1 MWNLSLLSRGY
12 GEPVNRG
19 HERLDVYFEAQD
31 YFNWRSWSNTDSISL
46 EQNNSKYF
54 RHDYNSIVS
63 KTFSTRRGA
72 LVIYSE
78 DLALQA
84 WQRQHGVKR
93 RRATKLRFS
102 TLSDLTRAVLAYGQR
117 EDGSSPNQAE
127 PYLHFLVGHKNRS
140 GNRKIHPG
148 YSAKRYLTCLTESC
162 DPSLLHR
169 LQGSGCIRDL
179 SLLRGISFNP
189 FLFHQT
195 KCDLSEVP
203 RPYLVLPCFPFSLH
217 YQNWSGLDEEEN
229 ENGEGGGLDAG
240 ESCPISHVEEGA
252 LQPDSCRSGENE
264 RRLKRENEAE
274 CVSLHDSDVYLLIA
288 LPPSGEELDKEEN
301 EQNSY
306 LIKRLDA
313 EGKDHGQRCS
323 MLGQPVIDSSQLFS
337 QKSNVTY
344 YGGSMTGS
352 RRGLCGKGRP
362 SNQCG
367 SRQPLEPVDSKI
379 GRLQLPPI
387 SSETEAGLWPIE
399 EVTDGEPELP
409 KPPVVRRRPLAAA
422 RWAGRQGGRV
432 KPEEVQIGQQLV
444 LPPLTDGEHQ
454 NQNAENVYDEVTEY
468 NGKLECPIGIEPFKM
483 EGMVE
488 MDQLSVKYPINIER
502 SGLDG
507 EETGF
512 LPQISIQREREE
524 RAEGFVEK
532 RLEEGAILLEGV
544 IQNQKV
550 RPVLQLLP
558 PIQGIKGPG
567 KQSSMACFRRK
578 ARRTKTSAPGIVR
591 GTVPEKLREVHK
603 DISVG
608 SLIMAPD
615 GEIVRL
621 SMLDSIQGPSGSF
634 PGRSSHPGSKSLH
647 YGFGGKKEKSITTR
661 QRKGGFQPDS
671 STISSFQEEDI
682 YSTSDDDDLICE
694 TDGGASRSQTPTQLT
709 MEQRRARKA
718 LRRRLKRRAHLDGT
732 SSGGPVRESAEGA
745 KVNCDR
751 RTKEGAKVHTNRRA
765 KGEANVNSNIRAKEG
780 AKVSRRQRQAP
791 GDMEEAI
798 LGEDGNLH
806 QFHQP
811 GRVHHSSDCN
821 SIHEREL
828 AQDTRR
834 TTHGGPVRESAEG
847 AKVNSDRRTKE
858 GAKVHTNRRA
868 KGEVN
873 VNSNI
878 RAKEGAKVSRRQR
891 QAPGDMEEAIL
902 GEDGN
907 LHQFHQPGRV
917 HHSSDYN
924 SIHERELAQDT
935 RRTTHGSTY
944 RTSAAGSSLAGW
956 SQKEHNSLGETE
968 ELGSPLGFHEVS
980 ESGHLP
986 KASRRR
992 RKKLRKDGLVVE
1004 EDPEADAEDWEA
1016 ERWSEGSEGRT
1027 RVKAKKQKSKR
1038 KGRQSSNQD
1047 PNIQDGYS
1055 ELSSA
1060 DEWRE
1065 SSGSILAPGEN
1076 SPLEQESSLR
1086 SQRKQ
1091 GANYPSDTESSLRP
1105 GQARGATKEK
1115 SKNKGRAEFV
1125 VGRPSEKRTQQQYLP
1140 PGKQQKETSQLQKK
1154 AKRGSEVQE
1163 EGEEEDEIT
1172 TQIGMGSDGVLHFH
1186 SGRSTPTSEMA
1197 RTAEPGPN
1205 SSSTQVRARGPG
1217 AGGAWSKRQAEESP
1231 EWSEGATA
1239 VPGSKHPRQLG
1250 SKRPEMGQR
1259 SDEESQIYDEQL
1271 DPSERRR
1278 RRLEQQIQQE
1288 LDEEQRRREEKIR
1301 VKKLQQENEATEQ
1314 EKDEQR
1320 QQGEQLDRERR
1331 QKQQQEFRRK
1341 VQEMQQFKERVLVER
1356 TKEKAQL
1363 QKLHQEQ
1370 LEEEQRLLS
1379 QMDEP
1384 QRQEYLRLKQIREQQ
1399 LKEQLEVRRQKE
1411 GERKKRLLEEVTQ
1424 EAMSFLSQQGL
1435 IGPGL
1440 VLVELMELEQAQS
1453 ITRPWVFSYF
1463 EMMEILGLEV
1473 AEESE

>member
-12 GEPVNRG
+12 GEPVNKD

-46 EQNNSKYF
+46 ELNNSKYF
-54 RHDYNSIVS
+54 QHDYNSIVS

-78 DLALQA
+78 NLALQA
-84 WQRQHGVKR
+84 WQRQHGVKW
-93 RRATKLRFS
+93 RRATKLRLS

-117 EDGSSPNQAE
+117 EDGSSPNHAE
-127 PYLHFLVGHKNRS
+127 PYLHFLVGHKNHP

-203 RPYLVLPCFPFSLH
+203 RPYLVLPCLPFSLR

-229 ENGEGGGLDAG
+229 ENGEEGGLDAG
-240 ESCPISHVEEGA
+240 ESCPISHVEGA
-252 LQPDSCRSGENE
+252 LQPDSSRSEKIE

-274 CVSLHDSDVYLLIA
+274 GVALHHSDVYLLIA
-288 LPPSGEELDKEEN
+288 LPPSGEELDKEET
-301 EQNSY
+301 EQPQNSY

-313 EGKDHGQRCS
+313 EGKDHGRCS

-344 YGGSMTGS
+344 YGGSMTGL
-352 RRGLCGKGRP
+352 RRGLCGKSRP

-387 SSETEAGLWPIE
+387 SSETEAEVWPIE
-399 EVTDGEPELP
+399 EDKDGEPELL
-409 KPPVVRRRPLAAA
+409 KLPVVRRRPLAAA
-422 RWAGRQGGRV
+422 RWAGREGGRV
-432 KPEEVQIGQQLV
+432 KPEEVQIGQKLV
-444 LPPLTDGEHQ
+444 LPPLTDGEQQ
-454 NQNAENVYDEVTEY
+454 NQNAENVYDEVTEHE
-468 NGKLECPIGIEPFKM
+468 GKLEYPISIEPSKM
-483 EGMVE
+483 EGMDD
-488 MDQLSVKYPINIER
+488 MDQLSVKYPISTERR
-502 SGLDG
+502 SGPNG

-512 LPQISIQREREE
+512 LPQISIQSETEE
-524 RAEGFVEK
+524 RTDGFVEK
-532 RLEEGAILLEGV
+532 RLEEDAILLEEGV
-544 IQNQKV
+544 IQNEKG

-567 KQSSMACFRRK
+567 KQRSMACIKRK
-578 ARRTKTSAPGIVR
+578 ARKTKTSAPGIVR
-591 GTVPEKLREVHK
+591 GTVPEKLRVHK
-603 DISVG
+603 DISG

-621 SMLDSIQGPSGSF
+621 SMLDYIQAPSGSF
-634 PGRSSHPGSKSLH
+634 PGCSSHPGSKSLH
-647 YGFGGKKEKSITTR
+647 YAFGGKKDKSITTR
-661 QRKGGFQPDS
+661 RRKGGFQPDS

-694 TDGGASRSQTPTQLT
+694 IDGDSSRSQTPTQLS

-718 LRRRLKRRAHLDGT
+718 LRRRRRRQAYLDGAT
-732 SSGGPVRESAEGA
+732 SGPVSESAEGA
-745 KVNCDR
+745 KVNSDR
-751 RTKEGAKVHTNRRA
+751 RAKEGAKVNTNRGAKVNTNRGAKVNTNRRA
-765 KGEANVNSNIRAKEG
+765 KGEANSNSNSNRRATEE

-791 GDMEEAI
+791 GDVEEVI

-811 GRVHHSSDCN
+811 GRA
-821 SIHEREL
+821 R
-828 AQDTRR
+828 
-834 TTHGGPVRESAEG
+834 
-847 AKVNSDRRTKE
+847 
-858 GAKVHTNRRA
+858 
-868 KGEVN
+868 
-873 VNSNI
+873 
-878 RAKEGAKVSRRQR
+878 
-891 QAPGDMEEAIL
+891 
-902 GEDGN
+902 
-907 LHQFHQPGRV
+907 
-917 HHSSDYN
+917 HSSDYN
-924 SIHERELAQDT
+924 SVHERELAHDT
-935 RRTTHGSTY
+935 RQTTRGSTY
-944 RTSAAGSSLAGW
+944 RTSAAGSILTGW
-956 SQKEHNSLGETE
+956 SQKEHNSLGETD
-968 ELGSPLGFHEVS
+968 ELGSPLGFHEV
-980 ESGHLP
+980 ESGHHP
-986 KASRRR
+986 NARRR

-1027 RVKAKKQKSKR
+1027 GVKAKKQKSKR
-1038 KGRQSSNQD
+1038 KGRKSSNQD
-1047 PNIQDGYS
+1047 PNIQDGYA
-1055 ELSSA
+1055 ELSSE

-1076 SPLEQESSLR
+1076 SPFEQESSLK
-1086 SQRKQ
+1086 SQRRQ
-1091 GANYPSDTESSLRP
+1091 GANYPSDTGSSLRP
-1105 GQARGATKEK
+1105 GQARGANKEK
-1115 SKNKGRAEFV
+1115 SKNNGRAEFV
-1125 VGRPSEKRTQQQYLP
+1125 VGRPREKRAQQQYLP
-1140 PGKQQKETSQLQKK
+1140 PGKHQKDATSQLQRK
-1154 AKRGSEVQE
+1154 AKRGSEVKE
-1163 EGEEEDEIT
+1163 EGEEEEDDIT
-1172 TQIGMGSDGVLHFH
+1172 TQIGMRSDGVLHFH
-1186 SGRSTPTSEMA
+1186 SGNSTPTSEMA
-1197 RTAEPGPN
+1197 TTAEQGPN
-1205 SSSTQVRARGPG
+1205 SSSTQVRARGPRV
-1217 AGGAWSKRQAEESP
+1217 GGAWSKGQAEGQAEEST
-1231 EWSEGATA
+1231 EWSERATA

-1250 SKRPEMGQR
+1250 NKRLEMGQR
-1259 SDEESQIYDEQL
+1259 SDEESQNYNEQL

-1288 LDEEQRRREEKIR
+1288 LDEEQRRRVEKIR
-1301 VKKLQQENEATEQ
+1301 VKKLQQESEATEQ

-1331 QKQQQEFRRK
+1331 QKQQQEFRKK
-1341 VQEMQQFKERVLVER
+1341 VQEMQQVKERVLAER
-1356 TKEKAQL
+1356 AKEKAQL
-1363 QKLHQEQ
+1363 QKFHQEQ

-1379 QMDEP
+1379 EMDEP

-1399 LKEQLEVRRQKE
+1399 LKEQWQKE
-1411 GERKKRLLEEVTQ
+1411 GERRKVLLEEATR
-1424 EAMSFLSQQGL
+1424 EAMSFLRQKGL

-1463 EMMEILGLEV
+1463 EVMEILGLE
-1473 AEESE
+1473 AAGESE